1 MTDRTR
7 LPLPSPMDY
16 CYEWDGLYGTRKFSA
31 ALHNG
36 APPSRSVPIYTA
48 DQMRQY
54 ADAECAALR
63 AELAKHQES
72 EFHPDWSMLSA
83 TREGLAEHQD
93 MIQRLSEQ
101 VRVLREVVESAAAA
115 DEFLENPEAIF
126 RLARM
131 ARKAL
136 GGTK

>member
-54 ADAECAALR
+54 ADDANAALR
-63 AELAKHQES
+63 AEIYAQQKVIVAYEQCNPPWVQE
-72 EFHPDWSMLSA
+72 L
-83 TREGLAEHQD
+83 R
-93 MIQRLSEQ
+93 EQ

-115 DEFLENPEAIF
+115 DVFQNSPGAMD
-126 RLARM
+126 RLAVM

>member
-1 MTDRTR
+1 MTDR
-7 LPLPSPMDY
+7 LPLPNPWAY
-16 CYEWDGLYGTRKFSA
+16 CYSFETNTSQHLSFSA
-31 ALHNG
+31 NKYNG

-54 ADAECAALR
+54 ADDANAALR

>member
-1 MTDRTR
+1 MTDR
-7 LPLPSPMDY
+7 LPLPNPWAY
-16 CYEWDGLYGTRKFSA
+16 CYSFETNTSQHLSFSA
-31 ALHNG
+31 NKYNG

-54 ADAECAALR
+54 ADDANAALR
-63 AELAKHQES
+63 AEIYAQQKVIVAYEQCNPPWVQE
-72 EFHPDWSMLSA
+72 L
-83 TREGLAEHQD
+83 R
-93 MIQRLSEQ
+93 EQ

-115 DEFLENPEAIF
+115 DVFQNSPGAMD
-126 RLARM
+126 RLAVM

>member
-7 LPLPSPMDY
+7 LPLPEPAKPPCPRCNGPTDKW
-16 CYEWDGLYGTRKFSA
+16 EGTYS
-31 ALHNG
+31 
-36 APPSRSVPIYTA
+36 A
-48 DQMRQY
+48 DQLRDY
-54 ADAECAALR
+54 SDACNAALR

-83 TREGLAEHQD
+83 TRDSLAEHQD
-93 MIQRLSEQ
+93 MIRRLSEQ

-115 DEFLENPEAIF
+115 DVFQNSPGAMD
-126 RLARM
+126 RLAVM